1 MNPSDAIKNISLQE
15 LEEKIQQNHKKI
27 KGTKAITYVFDV
39 FIILVA
45 GLYIFDI
52 NFSKWL
58 MAPAAA
64 SVLLHSCLAS
74 LYERRFLFKQQEL
87 YLKSKKNKTH

>member
-1 MNPSDAIKNISLQE
+1 MSHLDALKNISLQE
-15 LEEKIQQNHKKI
+15 LEEKIELNHRKI
-27 KGTKAITYVFDV
+27 KTTRAITYVFDV

-45 GLYIFDI
+45 GLYILDV

-64 SVLLHSCLAS
+64 SVLLHSCLS
-74 LYERRFLFKQQEL
+74 TLYERRFLLKQYEIN
-87 YLKSKKNKTH
+87 LKALMK